1 MSIKPKRI
9 TISLNVDQYNAIVSA
24 LTSADIYHRTFE
36 ESGLNEYEQKI
47 WTQAFKKFGLDLN
60 QNK

>member
-1 MSIKPKRI
+1 MSIKPKKI
-9 TISLNVDQYNAIVSA
+9 TISLNVDQFNAIVSA

-47 WTQAFKKFGLDLN
+47 WIQAFKKFGLDLTEG
-60 QNK
+60 

>member
-1 MSIKPKRI
+1 MSIKPKKI
-9 TISLNVDQYNAIVSA
+9 TISLNVDQFNAIVSA

-47 WTQAFKKFGLDLN
+47 MIQAYKKFGLDL
-60 QNK
+60 KEG